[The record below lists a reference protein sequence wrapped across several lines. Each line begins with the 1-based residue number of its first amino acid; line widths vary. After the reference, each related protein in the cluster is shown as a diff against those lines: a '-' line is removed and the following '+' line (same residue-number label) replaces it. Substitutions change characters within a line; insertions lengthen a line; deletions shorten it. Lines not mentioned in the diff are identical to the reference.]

1 MSIQRDNSLA
11 SLVQYGA
18 EAEDSDAEAEPDF
31 VDNISDEDEGPPS
44 NQPALKR
51 ERDEADS
58 EPTPP
63 PVKKERRGKY
73 PSTRYPNTD
82 FPTRYLPTPTIPAPI
97 KITYS
102 MYISLNIY
110 QFY

>member
-18 EAEDSDAEAEPDF
+18 EAEDSDAEPEPDF

-73 PSTRYPNTD
+73 TSTSNLCWLQWYIRSKSP
-82 FPTRYLPTPTIPAPI
+82 IPKSPFAKSPFAERPMVNR
-97 KITYS
+97 S
-102 MYISLNIY
+102 G
-110 QFY
+110 